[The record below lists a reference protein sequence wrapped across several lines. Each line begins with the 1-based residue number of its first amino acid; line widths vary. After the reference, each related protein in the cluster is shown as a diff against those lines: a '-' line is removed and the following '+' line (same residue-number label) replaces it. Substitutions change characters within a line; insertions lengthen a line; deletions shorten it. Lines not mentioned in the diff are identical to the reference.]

1 MRAIIFD
8 FDGVIVDSEPLHE
21 EALRVAARELGMDF
35 TREKY
40 FGEYVGYDDRDL
52 YAAVA
57 RDNSRVLSA
66 AELARFGELKRRSAM
81 DLIAAGRAVPW
92 PGAVELV
99 REAAEVAPLAVCSG
113 ALRAEIEPVLGAL
126 KIRSCFREVVSA
138 DDVEKSKPDPACYL
152 LTAERLGMQA
162 RACTAIEDTPTG
174 ARAARDA
181 GMRVVGVC
189 HTVARREMAGVAHRV
204 VERIAELRVLELL
217 EA

>member
-21 EALRVAARELGMDF
+21 EALRVAARTLGMDF
-35 TREKY
+35 THEKY

-66 AELARFGELKRRSAM
+66 QELARFGELKRQSAM
-81 DLIAAGRAVPW
+81 DLITAGRATPW

-99 REAAEVAPLAVCSG
+99 REAAELAPLAVCSG
-113 ALRAEIEPVLGAL
+113 ALRAEIEPVLRAL
-126 KIRSCFREVVSA
+126 KISSCFREIVSA

-152 LTAERLGMQA
+152 LTAARLGVLPA
-162 RACTAIEDTPTG
+162 SCTAIEDTPTG
-174 ARAARDA
+174 AQAARDA

-189 HTVARREMAGVAHRV
+189 HTVARPAIARVAHRV
-204 VERIAELRVLELL
+204 ADRIAEVRVLDLL